1 MENTGLTLPEAGP
14 SLASFVHALANDGR
28 IVVSSEPIAAPDESA
43 LSELVKL
50 NQRAQSELAGEAPGF
65 SSETA
70 LWAANLLY
78 QICQFVVCRDIGEAQ
93 MAAAFANECP
103 AARGPETDWSAD
115 LLFRHLPG
123 LIRLAQ
129 QLSNGDPLVQE
140 LKKVAAAWPL
150 SSVGV
155 PDVAELNL
163 DTFIHQPAVARL
175 YADRI
180 IAAADTSRLGDPR
193 VDDLLRADVGVH
205 RELAPEIAKRLFEK
219 DSGGQLQASETT
231 I

>member
-1 MENTGLTLPEAGP
+1 MENTGLTLSEAGP
-14 SLASFVHALANDGR
+14 SLGSFVHALANDGR

-43 LSELVKL
+43 LTELAEL
-50 NQRAQSELAGEAPGF
+50 NQRAQSELAGEPPGF

-78 QICQFVVCRDIGEAQ
+78 QICQFVVCRDIGEGQ
-93 MAAAFANECP
+93 IAAAFANECST
-103 AARGPETDWSAD
+103 ARGPDTDWSAD

-140 LKKVAAAWPL
+140 LKKVATAWPL

-155 PDVAELNL
+155 PELVELNL
-163 DTFIHQPAVARL
+163 DTFIAHPALARL

-180 IAAADTSRLGDPR
+180 VAAADTSRLGDPR
-193 VDDLLRADVGVH
+193 VDDLLRADLGIH
-205 RELAPEIAKRLFEK
+205 RELAPEIAKRLFDKE
-219 DSGGQLQASETT
+219 SLEEASKS
-231 I
+231 

>member
-1 MENTGLTLPEAGP
+1 MENTGPTLSEGGP
-14 SLASFVHALANDGR
+14 SLASFVHALTNDGR
-28 IVVSSEPIAAPDESA
+28 IIVSSEPIAAPDEAA
-43 LSELVKL
+43 LSELVEL
-50 NQRAQSELAGEAPGF
+50 NQRAQAELAGEAPGF
-65 SSETA
+65 SSEVA

-93 MAAAFANECP
+93 IAAAFAIECP

-115 LLFRHLPG
+115 LLLRHLPA
-123 LIRLAQ
+123 LIRPAQ

-140 LKKVAAAWPL
+140 LKKVAATWPL
-150 SSVGV
+150 SSVSVSGLTY
-155 PDVAELNL
+155 LNL
-163 DTFIHQPAVARL
+163 DTFIGHPALARL

-180 IAAADTSRLGDPR
+180 VAAGDTSRLGDSR

-219 DSGGQLQASETT
+219 DSGSQLQASETT

>member
-1 MENTGLTLPEAGP
+1 MENTGLPLSEAGP
-14 SLASFVHALANDGR
+14 SLGSFLQALAHDGR
-28 IVVSSEPIAAPDESA
+28 IVVSPEPIGAPDESA
-43 LSELVKL
+43 VAAVHEL
-50 NQRAQSELAGEAPGF
+50 NQRAQTELAGEPPGF

-78 QICQFVVCRDIGEAQ
+78 QICQFVVCRDIGEDQIAG
-93 MAAAFANECP
+93 AFANECK

-115 LLFRHLPG
+115 LLFRHLPA

-140 LKKVAAAWPL
+140 LKKVAATWPL

-155 PDVAELNL
+155 SDLVDLNL
-163 DTFIHQPAVARL
+163 DTFIAHPGLARL

-180 IAAADTSRLGDPR
+180 VAAADTSRLGDPR
-193 VDDLLRADVGVH
+193 LDDLLRADLGIH
-205 RELAPEIAKRLFEK
+205 RELATEIANKLFGK
-219 DSGGQLQASETT
+219 DLPAEASKS
-231 I
+231 

>member
-1 MENTGLTLPEAGP
+1 MENTGQTLSEAGP

-28 IVVSSEPIAAPDESA
+28 IVVSSEPFAGTDESA
-43 LSELVKL
+43 LSELVEL
-50 NQRAQSELAGEAPGF
+50 NQRAQSELAGEPPNF

-93 MAAAFANECP
+93 IAAAFANECP
-103 AARGPETDWSAD
+103 IARGPETDWSAD
-115 LLFRHLPG
+115 LLLRHLPG

-140 LKKVAAAWPL
+140 LKKVAATWPV

-155 PDVAELNL
+155 PELTELNL
-163 DTFIHQPAVARL
+163 DTFIAHPALARL

-180 IAAADTSRLGDPR
+180 VVAADTSRLGDPR
-193 VDDLLRADVGVH
+193 VDDLLRADLGIH
-205 RELAPEIAKRLFEK
+205 GELAPEIAKTLFEK
-219 DSGGQLQASETT
+219 DLPAEESKL
-231 I
+231 

>member
-1 MENTGLTLPEAGP
+1 MENTGQTLPEAGP
-14 SLASFVHALANDGR
+14 SLASFVHALTNDGR
-28 IVVSSEPIAAPDESA
+28 IVVSSDPIAAPDEAA
-43 LSELVKL
+43 LSELVEL
-50 NQRAQSELAGEAPGF
+50 NQRAQSELAGEGRGF

-70 LWAANLLY
+70 AWAANLLY
-78 QICQFVVCRDIGEAQ
+78 QICQFVVCREIGEGQ
-93 MAAAFANECP
+93 IAAAFATECP
-103 AARGPETDWSAD
+103 AARGPETDWSGD
-115 LLFRHLPG
+115 LLLRHLPA

-155 PDVAELNL
+155 PDLADLNL
-163 DTFIHQPAVARL
+163 ETFIDQPALARL

-180 IAAADTSRLGDPR
+180 VAAGDTSRLGDSR
-193 VDDLLRADVGVH
+193 VDDLLRADLGVH

-219 DSGGQLQASETT
+219 ESAGELHRSG

>member
-1 MENTGLTLPEAGP
+1 MENTGQTLSEAGP

-28 IVVSSEPIAAPDESA
+28 IVVSSEPIAAADESA
-43 LSELVKL
+43 LSELVEL
-50 NQRAQSELAGEAPGF
+50 NHRAQSELASEPPGL
-65 SSETA
+65 STETA

-78 QICQFVVCRDIGEAQ
+78 QICQFVVCRDIGEVQ
-93 MAAAFANECP
+93 IAAAFANECP
-103 AARGPETDWSAD
+103 VARGPDTDWSAD

-140 LKKVAAAWPL
+140 LKKVAATWPL

-155 PDVAELNL
+155 PELADLNL
-163 DTFIHQPAVARL
+163 DTFVAHPALARL

-180 IAAADTSRLGDPR
+180 VAAADTSRLGDSR
-193 VDDLLRADVGVH
+193 VDDLLRADLGIH
-205 RELAPEIAKRLFEK
+205 RELAPEISKRLFGNESPHEAPK
-219 DSGGQLQASETT
+219 S
-231 I
+231 